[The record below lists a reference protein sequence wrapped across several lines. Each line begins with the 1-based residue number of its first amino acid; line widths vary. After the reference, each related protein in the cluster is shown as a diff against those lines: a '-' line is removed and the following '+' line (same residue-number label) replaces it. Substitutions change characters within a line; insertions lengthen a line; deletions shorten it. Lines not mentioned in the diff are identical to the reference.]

1 MILRNIAL
9 SSIFCQS
16 FVWSVYIKWE
26 TFGPRKCYKRKRW
39 EYRKIQDSRKS
50 ILDQPLQVS
59 FYWQEAGNKVTGV
72 GWVHS
77 HVFINLPCELFYF
90 WRGHP
95 CIKMWDPYIQTHCS
109 LSGSENT
116 PPLNTP
122 SYPHWSINGKYII
135 IPPPTPLPR
144 VLHISLHA
152 RLKGLFICGEPALL
166 ARLAKFMPRF
176 PFKLLFCLWEG
187 GLACLLRSWLGSS
200 NWDWQQAGQA
210 GAP

>member
-77 HVFINLPCELFYF
+77 HVFINLPRELFYF
-90 WRGHP
+90 WRGNP
-95 CIKMWDPYIQTHCS
+95 CIKCGTRSSKPIVAYQV
-109 LSGSENT
+109 ENT
-116 PPLNTP
+116 PTLNTP

>member
-1 MILRNIAL
+1 M
-9 SSIFCQS
+9 
-16 FVWSVYIKWE
+16 Y
-26 TFGPRKCYKRKRW
+26 
-39 EYRKIQDSRKS
+39 
-50 ILDQPLQVS
+50 
-59 FYWQEAGNKVTGV
+59 
-72 GWVHS
+72 
-77 HVFINLPCELFYF
+77 
-90 WRGHP
+90 
-95 CIKMWDPYIQTHCS
+95 KMWDPFIQTHCS
-109 LSGSENT
+109 LSGGEYT

-152 RLKGLFICGEPALL
+152 RLRGLFICGEPAQL

-200 NWDWQQAGQA
+200 NCDWQQAGQA
-210 GAP
+210 SAPYTNLTLIDFKCFSNGLTFQTPWLFSGSSTVLLIKVEMIYLWTLKVLKARNPGLFTRP

>member
-95 CIKMWDPYIQTHCS
+95 CIKCGTRSSKPIVAYQAVKTLHLWIHHHI
-109 LSGSENT
+109 
-116 PPLNTP
+116 
-122 SYPHWSINGKYII
+122 HWSINGKYII

-200 NWDWQQAGQA
+200 NWDWQQVGQA